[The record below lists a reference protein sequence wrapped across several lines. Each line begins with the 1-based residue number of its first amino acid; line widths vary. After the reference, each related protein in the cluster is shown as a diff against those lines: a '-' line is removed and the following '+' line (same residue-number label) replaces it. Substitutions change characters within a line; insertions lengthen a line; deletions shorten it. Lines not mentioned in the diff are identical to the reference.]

1 MLKVLTPFVGGL
13 LWLIVSTVFMGFLPS
28 RFPPPDVVLIVVIIF
43 GFWYP
48 LPLGGGLA
56 FLLGLVQD
64 VLSGGLI
71 GLNALS
77 KTVVFIL
84 TRSIAQRFYF
94 SHIASKIMMVFV
106 GGIVDGLFVTCI
118 LLIGGAINI
127 PGEVLVRHLLLQIIC
142 TGVLSP
148 LVLTITPQAID
159 FSERGARDI
168 LHYGKTKTRPRR
180 I

>member
-1 MLKVLTPFVGGL
+1 MLRILVPLGAGVIWL
-13 LWLIVSTVFMGFLPS
+13 LVATALVGFLPS
-28 RFPPPDVVLIVVIIF
+28 NLPPPDVVLIVVISF
-43 GFWYP
+43 GFQYT
-48 LPLGGGLA
+48 LPFGGGLA
-56 FLLGLVQD
+56 FFLGILQD
-64 VLSGGLI
+64 VLSGGVL

-77 KTVVFIL
+77 KTVVFNL

-106 GGIVDGLFVTCI
+106 GGIVDGLLVTCI

-148 LVLTITPQAID
+148 LVIAITPQAID